1 MIRLEEKELEKY
13 ILEEDCHIAMPFE
26 LNRKGGE
33 NEIITYSFTEKT
45 AEEFE
50 KRYCEN
56 PFSDEAKKFL
66 LDELTPIMEKIGYDC
81 TGALDRVH
89 YEFRCAE
96 ADTSKIL
103 PDCEI
108 IDTLDGEKWDDIPLD
123 EFALDS
129 EDENDRMAVIRRDGK
144 IVCFAGLNDISEDDG
159 CPEITVECEEG
170 YRMNGFA
177 ASCVAMLTDYLIS
190 LGMDVKYICT
200 EDNTA
205 SVRTASAAGFKLYD
219 KCLPFVCYR
228 KENEENDEDF

>member
-26 LNRKGGE
+26 LHRKGRE

-66 LDELTPIMEKIGYDC
+66 LNELTPIMEKIGYDC

-108 IDTLDGEKWDDIPLD
+108 IDTLE
-123 EFALDS
+123 
-129 EDENDRMAVIRRDGK
+129 RREMG
-144 IVCFAGLNDISEDDG
+144 
-159 CPEITVECEEG
+159 
-170 YRMNGFA
+170 
-177 ASCVAMLTDYLIS
+177 
-190 LGMDVKYICT
+190 
-200 EDNTA
+200 
-205 SVRTASAAGFKLYD
+205 
-219 KCLPFVCYR
+219 
-228 KENEENDEDF
+228 